1 MDVSTSRTLGL
12 GAIVLGVLSLLVL
25 RLWASPIALA
35 VTGRRTVSVLAFLGI
50 PLFLIF
56 VGVGIALFVWGPEL
70 TAG

>member
-1 MDVSTSRTLGL
+1 MDLSNSRTLGL
-12 GAIVLGVLSLLVL
+12 GAIALGVLSLLVL

-70 TAG
+70 TSG